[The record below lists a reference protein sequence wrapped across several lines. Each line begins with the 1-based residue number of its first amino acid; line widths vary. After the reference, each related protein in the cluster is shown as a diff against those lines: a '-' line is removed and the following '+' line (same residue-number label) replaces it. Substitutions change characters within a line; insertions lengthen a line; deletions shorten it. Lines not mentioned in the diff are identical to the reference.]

1 MTSDGYTAFR
11 SDCWAPPFAR
21 ALSCNMNLGAYEIWE
36 STASLP
42 DPRWPEL
49 SLQELLRTAFKDR
62 YIADLQHPVLQ
73 RLRGET

>member
-1 MTSDGYTAFR
+1 
-11 SDCWAPPFAR
+11 
-21 ALSCNMNLGAYEIWE
+21 MNLGAYEIWE